1 MQEARGPKPG
11 KLGKIAR
18 MPAVVQERSPLV
30 WFHAQLEVP
39 ILLATLVLAV
49 LGVGS
54 ALASRLLWV
63 SRHGRIAMGLFLTT
77 MGLVVG
83 TTMMA
88 LSIGSSCWITGS
100 GSLLLMS
107 LIGTVAPRPQATPLV

>member
-1 MQEARGPKPG
+1 M
-11 KLGKIAR
+11 
-18 MPAVVQERSPLV
+18 

-39 ILLATLVLAV
+39 ILLATLALAV